1 MNTQEL
7 NFAYKV
13 RHALNEKLDA
23 LPDSVTERL
32 TLARHVAL
40 KNKKPDA
47 ALRAVIR
54 QNAFAG
60 NIGAFF
66 RDQYDWFRR
75 MGLTLPALILVCGLA
90 GIYQYEEQHRIH
102 ETADIDVAVVTD
114 ELPPSAYADAGF
126 KAYLDKVERR
136 GG

>member
-1 MNTQEL
+1 MNTEEL

-23 LPDSVTERL
+23 LPQGVTDRLAHARQVAVKRKRQDSP
-32 TLARHVAL
+32 L
-40 KNKKPDA
+40 KV
-47 ALRAVIR
+47 LVR

-60 NIGAFF
+60 NVGAFF
-66 RDQYDWFRR
+66 QDQVDWLRR
-75 MGLTLPALILVCGLA
+75 MGISLPALILVCGLM
-90 GIYQYEEQHRIH
+90 GMYHYEEQRQIR
-102 ETADIDVAVVTD
+102 ETADIDVAVLSD

-126 KAYLDKVERR
+126 KAYLEKR